1 MSCGKEK
8 ARPDHDHSLWFD
20 GLTDPSSYAHPEPA
34 QVTEQNA
41 QVILIAG
48 PSGSG
53 KSYIARRTGLPILCL
68 DDFYKNG
75 DDPTLPRISGTIDWE
90 SPESW
95 DAKSAIA
102 AIEQLAVA
110 GRVEVPAYSFSANQP
125 IGTHVVTTGGSPLF
139 IGEGIFAAEIAAECL
154 ERGLLAGAFTVR
166 RPRLVTFARRLTRDL
181 AEHRKPP
188 MVLVRRGLRLL
199 RSDPRVLARQA
210 DLGCRPASAREIRR
224 AASRMPA

>member
-1 MSCGKEK
+1 M
-8 ARPDHDHSLWFD
+8 
-20 GLTDPSSYAHPEPA
+20 
-34 QVTEQNA
+34 TEQNA
-41 QVILIAG
+41 KVILIAG

-68 DDFYKNG
+68 DDFYKSG
-75 DDPTLPRISGTIDWE
+75 DDPTLPQISGTIDWE

-95 DAKSAIA
+95 DAKAAIA
-102 AIEQLAVA
+102 AIEQLAGT

-125 IGTHVVTTGGSPLF
+125 IGSHLVTTGGSPLF

-166 RPRLVTFARRLTRDL
+166 RPRLVTFVRRLTRDL

-199 RSDPRVLARQA
+199 HEDPRVLARQA
-210 DLGCRPASAREIRR
+210 ELGCRPASAREIRAWSAR
-224 AASRMPA
+224 RCRSGTLIG